1 MKSSQLSG
9 PMNLKE
15 KFQDL
20 AIGVIRAD
28 AGLIIGATLF
38 TIVPVLMIVKLIKI
52 QDGIQN

>member
-52 QDGIQN
+52 QDGI